1 MIENHFWDVEIYNI
15 AAPYIYMDLIKRS
28 NPSKFRHFRLGQL
41 CGICWRIIRISLN
54 LKVLLIVVCEVSS

>member
-28 NPSKFRHFRLGQL
+28 NPSK
-41 CGICWRIIRISLN
+41 I
-54 LKVLLIVVCEVSS
+54 